1 MQGEVSTIDVVGS
14 LQPKWDSRMAL
25 KWKLMAHALTGL
37 GVCFCALVPGA
48 GLAEAG
54 ACPAGKVLSTPRDIG
69 DHKNHLVTKKTLT
82 VVDLTG
88 WRNINDLNLRI
99 RYFTIPAGGVVPT
112 HEHNDRPSIV
122 HILKGEIYEYSALC
136 SVPILHKA
144 GEATPEFGQN
154 HAHWWEN
161 KGPDEVILTS
171 SDIVETGQLDN
182 PMPDM

>member
-1 MQGEVSTIDVVGS
+1 
-14 LQPKWDSRMAL
+14 
-25 KWKLMAHALTGL
+25 MAHPLAGL
-37 GVCFCALVPGA
+37 GLCLCALVPGSVA
-48 GLAEAG
+48 ALAG
-54 ACPAGKVLSTPRDIG
+54 ACPSDKVLTTPRDIG

-82 VVDLTG
+82 IVNLTG
-88 WRNINDLNLRI
+88 WRSINDLNLRL

-122 HILKGEIYEYSALC
+122 HILKGEIYENSALC

-144 GEATPEFGQN
+144 GETTPEFGPN

>member
-1 MQGEVSTIDVVGS
+1 
-14 LQPKWDSRMAL
+14 MAL
-25 KWKLMAHALTGL
+25 KWKLVAHSLAGL
-37 GVCFCALVPGA
+37 GVCFCAVVTGA
-48 GLAEAG
+48 RPTAASE
-54 ACPAGKVLSTPRDIG
+54 CPADKVLISPREIG
-69 DHKNHLVTKKTLT
+69 DHKNHLVTKKTLS
-82 VVDLTG
+82 VIKLTG

-112 HEHNDRPSIV
+112 HEHSDRPSIV
-122 HILKGEIYEYSALC
+122 HVLKGEIYENSALC

-171 SDIVETGQLDN
+171 SDVVETGQLDS

>member
-1 MQGEVSTIDVVGS
+1 
-14 LQPKWDSRMAL
+14 MAL
-25 KWKLMAHALTGL
+25 NWKLVATSLV
-37 GVCFCALVPGA
+37 GVGVA
-48 GLAEAG
+48 AG
-54 ACPAGKVLSTPRDIG
+54 ALLSGPDTAMAGSCPADEVLKKPRDIG

-82 VVDLTG
+82 VVNLTG

-99 RYFTIPAGGVVPT
+99 RYFNIPSGGVVPT

-122 HILKGEIYEYSALC
+122 HILKGEIYEHSALC

-144 GEATPEFGQN
+144 GESTPEFGQD

-161 KGPDEVILTS
+161 KGPDEVVLTS